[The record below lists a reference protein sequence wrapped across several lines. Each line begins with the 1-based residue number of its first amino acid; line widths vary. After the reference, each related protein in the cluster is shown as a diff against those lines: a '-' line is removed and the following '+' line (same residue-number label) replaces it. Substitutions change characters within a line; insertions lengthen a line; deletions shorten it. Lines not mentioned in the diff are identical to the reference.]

1 MHLESERPR
10 RHSFSF
16 SPAREMAIVG
26 TNSFLLACGCQMT
39 RTALTAARQVST
51 IESRDQGGN
60 GMDMS
65 MERDGLDSLLKTE
78 CFGGGRGEGRV
89 VGRFAI

>member
-10 RHSFSF
+10 RHSSSF

-26 TNSFLLACGCQMT
+26 TNSFLLPCGCQMT
-39 RTALTAARQVST
+39 RTTLTAARQVST

-60 GMDMS
+60 GMNMS
-65 MERDGLDSLLKTE
+65 VERSGLGSLLKTE
-78 CFGGGRGEGRV
+78 CFGGGRV